1 MKVFISYR
9 RADTAALAG
18 RLADALARVP
28 GVQAVFHDVDTI
40 PLGRDF
46 AEVIDERLAD
56 ATHVLI
62 LIGPAWA
69 TMRGDDGRLRLHAED
84 DLVRHEVAQAL
95 RRPGCQAVPVLVD
108 DTPMPRAEDLPPDL
122 AALPRA
128 NAFTLRNSK
137 FRADLAELLERLLG
151 HAPRLEGPTPVATAL
166 RTAAGAAGGLLL
178 FLVLSAV
185 IQYGLQWRVADLLGL
200 PDDEETASLLWML
213 IGTVTVVAGA
223 ALAVAMTG
231 RAGTPWAS
239 QGKSPDGE

>member
-1 MKVFISYR
+1 MKIFISYR

-46 AEVIDERLAD
+46 AEVIEERLAD
-56 ATHVLI
+56 ASHVFI

-69 TMRGDDGRLRLHAED
+69 TIRGADGGLRLHADD

-95 RRPGCQAVPVLVD
+95 RRPGCLAVPVLVD
-108 DTPMPRAEDLPPDL
+108 DAAMPRVEDLPADL

-137 FRADLAELLERLLG
+137 FHADLAELLERLLG
-151 HAPRLEGPTPVATAL
+151 HVPRATAL
-166 RTAAGAAGGLLL
+166 TPLGIALRLVAGAVGGLVL
-178 FLVLSAV
+178 FLCFSAV
-185 IQYGLQWRVADLLGL
+185 IQYGLQLRVAELMGL
-200 PDDEETASLLWML
+200 PDDEEKASLLWMML
-213 IGTVTVVAGA
+213 GTLVVMAGA
-223 ALAVAMTG
+223 LLPFLRRFTRPRPSAPPPPQ
-231 RAGTPWAS
+231 R
-239 QGKSPDGE
+239 

>member
-69 TMRGDDGRLRLHAED
+69 TMRGDDGRVRLHAED

-108 DTPMPRAEDLPPDL
+108 DTPMPRAEDLPEDL

-128 NAFTLRNSK
+128 NAFTMRNSK

-151 HAPRLEGPTPVATAL
+151 HVPRMEGPSPGATVL
-166 RTAAGAAGGLLL
+166 RAAAGAAGGLLL
-178 FLVLSAV
+178 FLLFSAV
-185 IQYGLQWRVADLLGL
+185 IQYALQWRVADLLGL
-200 PDDEETASLLWML
+200 PDDEEKASLLWMML
-213 IGTVTVVAGA
+213 GMTAVVAGA
-223 ALAVAMTG
+223 VLPVAG
-231 RAGTPWAS
+231 RLRRGRVRRLGAPGGA
-239 QGKSPDGE
+239 D